1 MSENTKLDLR
11 VVQEAVSG
19 SAAAF
24 RCVTK
29 LQPTGGVGDKIFPP
43 TYEKAKYAVEER
55 VTPEGDVVKCVLLD
69 SVQSQANRMEI
80 ALLDAVR
87 AGSIKLP
94 LLVVNFDDPD
104 LKKKIV
110 VTSLEAPH
118 RVADAIFR
126 DSMLDGVMFRE
137 SEKGKVLDWADLRN
151 AAGLFGLCP
160 TALLFG
166 IWDSTG
172 PRGGQGAKFQ
182 RAIVSEIVGYH
193 AEPGVKT
200 SSRIDPLQVTLG
212 AGPLYQR
219 NEKSPGKTNWT
230 LKEEEAAKDNK
241 NKAITI
247 GKEGKPSEAN
257 HGNITPTIVSGGF
270 TIGWAK
276 QTTVLSLAALRRLH
290 FPINRGESFDSSVD
304 NKART
309 VIASLGI
316 VAATLARKD
325 GLDLRSRC
333 QLFPTEEITWELLGT
348 PGSEPKRFCVDETG
362 AVELFEKAV
371 EEAKEC
377 GLPWEGEIA
386 LKPSDTLLSLLVKS
400 QELAASLEAEES

>member
-1 MSENTKLDLR
+1 MNDFAKLDLN
-11 VVQEAVSG
+11 VVQEAIS
-19 SAAAF
+19 SNAAAF

-43 TYEKAKYAVEER
+43 TYEKAKYAVESR
-55 VTPEGDVVKCVLLD
+55 VTPEGDVVNCVLLD
-69 SVQSQANRMEI
+69 SVQSQANRMEM

-87 AGSIKLP
+87 AKSIDLP
-94 LLVVNFDDPD
+94 LLVVNFDSPS

-137 SEKGKVLDWADLRN
+137 SEMGKVLDWADLRN

-219 NEKSPGKTNWT
+219 KEKTPGKTSWT
-230 LKEEEAAKDNK
+230 LLENEAATEK
-241 NKAITI
+241 NKAMLI

-257 HGNITPTIVSGGF
+257 HGNITPTIASGGF
-270 TIGWAK
+270 TIGWAQ

-290 FPINRGESFDSSVD
+290 FPISRGENFDSSVD

-309 VIASLGI
+309 ALASLGI

-333 QLFPTEEITWELLGT
+333 QLFPTEEIKWELLGMR
-348 PGSEPKRFCVDETG
+348 GSEPKRFCIDEAG
-362 AVELFEKAV
+362 AVEMFKKAV
-371 EEAKEC
+371 EEAKKC
-377 GLPWEGEIA
+377 GLPWEGEIR
-386 LKPSDTLLSLLVKS
+386 LNPSETLLTLLVKS
-400 QELAASLEAEES
+400 QELAASLNAEES